1 MVWRLKLPVRGV
13 ANAADRISLARS
25 RSGRLPAE
33 QRALLM
39 PLWRLRAHMA
49 FLVNNLQ
56 YYLQVDV
63 LEAQWQAFMT
73 VAETCADFE
82 ELTAAHE
89 ACLAALHAQ
98 CFLQARAQRPQSSR
112 VHHGW
117 CGTGLGGGWS
127 VVGRGCA
134 LGDESRPPLL
144 ELPVLPSRAGF
155 ICLDRPPPDFPA
167 VPLPLPH
174 ALIRREGRT
183 GRDHL
188 PGAVCHRLA
197 RVQQAVSLPLRL
209 PIQHVLA
216 AAVAALCVPPQ
227 RSSLAP
233 NIPLP
238 CAHALVPAGSV
249 RQHTCTRTLL
259 WETRECAPYTLHMY
273 ALTETRIAS
282 MLTHTEL
289 KCSFASLVAVAQ
301 LLLRLDYNS
310 FFGAGAWAPPGAAS
324 RPARTAAVSHAAND
338 GQQRTHSA

>member
-1 MVWRLKLPVRGV
+1 
-13 ANAADRISLARS
+13 
-25 RSGRLPAE
+25 
-33 QRALLM
+33 M

-249 RQHTCTRTLL
+249 RQHTRWSLPGPYASTRALARSYGKRVNAPHTLCICML
-259 WETRECAPYTLHMY
+259 SRRRASHPCSHIRSSSARSLPSWQWPSCYSASTTTPFSARARGPRLERHRGQHEQPQCRTQPTTVSRGLTLRE
-273 ALTETRIAS
+273 
-282 MLTHTEL
+282 
-289 KCSFASLVAVAQ
+289 
-301 LLLRLDYNS
+301 
-310 FFGAGAWAPPGAAS
+310 PPRRHFLCKA
-324 RPARTAAVSHAAND
+324 
-338 GQQRTHSA
+338 

>member
-117 CGTGLGGGWS
+117 CGTDWEVVGRWS
-127 VVGRGCA
+127 VVAARWVTRVGRHSLNFPYCPRAQASSVSTALHQIFQLCLSLCRMLSYAERGARAETTYQAQFATVSREFSRQSAFLFAFLSNMSSPQQSPHCA
-134 LGDESRPPLL
+134 
-144 ELPVLPSRAGF
+144 
-155 ICLDRPPPDFPA
+155 C
-167 VPLPLPH
+167 
-174 ALIRREGRT
+174 
-183 GRDHL
+183 
-188 PGAVCHRLA
+188 RL
-197 RVQQAVSLPLRL
+197 
-209 PIQHVLA
+209 
-216 AAVAALCVPPQ
+216 
-227 RSSLAP
+227 
-233 NIPLP
+233 N
-238 CAHALVPAGSV
+238 
-249 RQHTCTRTLL
+249 
-259 WETRECAPYTLHMY
+259 
-273 ALTETRIAS
+273 
-282 MLTHTEL
+282 
-289 KCSFASLVAVAQ
+289 
-301 LLLRLDYNS
+301 
-310 FFGAGAWAPPGAAS
+310 GAAS
-324 RPARTAAVSHAAND
+324 HRISLYPVHTRWSLPGPYASTRAGPCRVRTPAHVHSHAPMGNA
-338 GQQRTHSA
+338 